1 MILVSVFTSA
11 LISLFFFRAPID
23 EGSQRTVVIKDDV
36 TSSDGL
42 AVDWIYNHIYWTD
55 SSKDTIE
62 LANFEGNMRK
72 TVIKDR
78 IEEPRSIAVNPLE
91 G

>member
-1 MILVSVFTSA
+1 MNNFYCPC
-11 LISLFFFRAPID
+11 RAPID

-36 TSSDGL
+36 TLSDGL

-55 SSKDTIE
+55 SSKGTIE

-72 TVIKDR
+72 TVIQDR
-78 IEEPRSIAVNPLE
+78 MEKPRSIAVNPLE
-91 G
+91 GYVPQLS